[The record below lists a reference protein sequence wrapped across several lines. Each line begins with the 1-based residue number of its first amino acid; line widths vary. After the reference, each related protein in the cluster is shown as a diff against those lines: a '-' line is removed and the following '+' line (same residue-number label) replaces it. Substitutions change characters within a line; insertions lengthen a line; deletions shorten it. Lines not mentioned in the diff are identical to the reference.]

1 LKKGIKHLLQC
12 HCILPQYKNAKD
24 PVFHKFIAF
33 SVIDESDTV
42 VVKYANCNSCGAVH
56 KVYDICKS
64 EIMVGKDDI
73 RSGLVIEDFKL
84 SLPSQLYDLL
94 SQYSREICDYE
105 YAQFII
111 DNSLWEEKLVLS
123 REDIEDHIQGKSLKF
138 LGPERFRIESY
149 THKIGF

>member
-1 LKKGIKHLLQC
+1 MKGIKHLLQC

-24 PVFHKFIAF
+24 PVFHKFTAF

-42 VVKYANCNSCGAVH
+42 IVKYANCNSCGAVH

-64 EIMVGKDDI
+64 EIMIGKDDI
-73 RSGLVIEDFKL
+73 RSGLVVEDFKL
-84 SLPSQLYDLL
+84 SLPGQLYELL
-94 SQYSREICDYE
+94 NQYSREICDYE

-123 REDIEDHIQGKSLKF
+123 REEIEDHIQGKTLKF
-138 LGPERFRIESY
+138 LGPDRFRIESY